1 MEKSK
6 DSDYPVFCP
15 VMSCVFDVVRYLE
28 NTFSHM
34 ARLTLLFFVRT
45 VIRQVMEHTY
55 TLDIAIFQ
63 LHRKHSQSSA
73 RKLSGNSDIEHLFV
87 PIYRD
92 PVTHPSD
99 DSSLLLLPS
108 QLE

>member
-6 DSDYPVFCP
+6 DTNYSAFCP
-15 VMSCVFDVVRYLE
+15 VMSCVFGVVRYLA
-28 NTFSHM
+28 NIFSHV
-34 ARLTLLFFVRT
+34 ARLTLLFFART
-45 VIRQVMEHTY
+45 VIQQVMEYTY

-73 RKLSGNSDIEHLFV
+73 RKLSGNSDIEHLSV
-87 PIYRD
+87 PVYRD
-92 PVTHPSD
+92 PVAHPSD